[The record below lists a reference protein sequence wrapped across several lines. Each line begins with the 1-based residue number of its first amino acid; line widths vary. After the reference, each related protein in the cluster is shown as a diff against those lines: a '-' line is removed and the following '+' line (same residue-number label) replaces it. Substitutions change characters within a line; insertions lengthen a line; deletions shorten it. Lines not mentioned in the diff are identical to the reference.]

1 MNASNARADGLF
13 GTWKLIS
20 NRIRMED
27 TGEEFDLFGPNP
39 RGVITFAPN
48 GRMTAILTTAE
59 RPAPVG
65 EADFKALM
73 MGMSA
78 YAGRFTIQDD
88 HVVIE
93 PDVMWLPYRRQI
105 RFFELEGDRL
115 TLRTPV
121 QELPIRPGRLLRN
134 TIVWERET

>member
-1 MNASNARADGLF
+1 MPSMTGGANLEASNARGDGLL
-13 GTWKLIS
+13 GTRKPVPD
-20 NRIRMED
+20 RIRMED
-27 TGEEFDLFGPNP
+27 SGEEFDLFGANP

-59 RPAPVG
+59 RPAPAG

-78 YAGRFTIQDD
+78 YAGRFMIQDD

-93 PDVMWLPYRRQI
+93 PDVMWLPYARQI
-105 RFFELEGDRL
+105 
-115 TLRTPV
+115 
-121 QELPIRPGRLLRN
+121 
-134 TIVWERET
+134 